1 MTVAAVIKSM
11 ARELGISQTELAA
24 RARMS
29 RASLSLKLNAR
40 RDLTLPEVERLAE
53 VLGITVRDLLNRV
66 ERAERERAER
76 ERDHAERERDHA
88 ERERER
94 VERERAECTS
104 DLKYKEVED
113 GKYAIADKPTGV
125 ILISAAHGSIY
136 DEDEPSCATPTW

>member
-29 RASLSLKLNAR
+29 RASLSLKLNER
-40 RDLTLPEVERLAE
+40 RDLTLPEVERLAS

-76 ERDHAERERDHA
+76 ERDHAERERERT
-88 ERERER
+88 ERERTEL
-94 VERERAECTS
+94 AS

-113 GKYAIADKPTGV
+113 GKYAIADKQTGV

-136 DEDEPSCATPTW
+136 DEDVPA

>member
-29 RASLSLKLNAR
+29 RASLSLKLNER

-66 ERAERERAER
+66 ERAERER
-76 ERDHAERERDHA
+76 DHAERD
-88 ERERER
+88 RERA
-94 VERERAECTS
+94 ERERAERAS
-104 DLKYKEVED
+104 DIKYEEVED

-136 DEDEPSCATPTW
+136 GEDEPSCATPSW

>member
-11 ARELGISQTELAA
+11 ASELGISQTELAA

-76 ERDHAERERDHA
+76 ERDHAERER
-88 ERERER
+88 ER

>member
-76 ERDHAERERDHA
+76 ERDHAERER
-88 ERERER
+88 ER

-113 GKYAIADKPTGV
+113 GKYAIADKLTGV

>member
-53 VLGITVRDLLNRV
+53 VLGITVRDLLNR
-66 ERAERERAER
+66 AERER
-76 ERDHAERERDHA
+76 AERERDHA

>member
-76 ERDHAERERDHA
+76 ERDHAERERERA
-88 ERERER
+88 ER
-94 VERERAECTS
+94 ERERAECTS

>member
-29 RASLSLKLNAR
+29 RASLSLKLNEH
-40 RDLTLPEVERLAE
+40 RDLTLSEVERLAS
-53 VLGITVRDLLNRV
+53 VLGITVRDLINRV
-66 ERAERERAER
+66 ERADRE
-76 ERDHAERERDHA
+76 HAERERDHA
-88 ERERER
+88 DRERAERERER
-94 VERERAECTS
+94 AELAS

-113 GKYAIADKPTGV
+113 GKYAIADKQIGV

-136 DEDEPSCATPTW
+136 DEDVPA

>member
-1 MTVAAVIKSM
+1 MTVAAVIKRM
-11 ARELGISQTELAA
+11 AHDLGISQTELAA

-29 RASLSLKLNAR
+29 RASLSLKLNER
-40 RDLTLPEVERLAE
+40 RDLTLPEVERLAS

-76 ERDHAERERDHA
+76 ERDHAERD
-88 ERERER
+88 RERA
-94 VERERAECTS
+94 ERERAERAS
-104 DLKYKEVED
+104 DLKYEEVED

-136 DEDEPSCATPTW
+136 GEDEPSCATPSW

>member
-76 ERDHAERERDHA
+76 ERDHAERER
-88 ERERER
+88 ER

-125 ILISAAHGSIY
+125 ILISAANGSIY

>member
-76 ERDHAERERDHA
+76 ERDHAERER
-88 ERERER
+88 ER

>member
-29 RASLSLKLNAR
+29 RASLSLKLNER
-40 RDLTLPEVERLAE
+40 RDLTLPEVERLAS
-53 VLGITVRDLLNRV
+53 VLGITVRDLLNCV

-76 ERDHAERERDHA
+76 ERDHAERER
-88 ERERER
+88 ERT
-94 VERERAECTS
+94 ERERAELAS

-113 GKYAIADKPTGV
+113 GKYAIADKQTGV

-136 DEDEPSCATPTW
+136 DEDVPA

>member
-29 RASLSLKLNAR
+29 RASLSLKLNER
-40 RDLTLPEVERLAE
+40 RDLTLPEVERLAS

-66 ERAERERAER
+66 ERAELA
-76 ERDHAERERDHA
+76 
-88 ERERER
+88 
-94 VERERAECTS
+94 S

-113 GKYAIADKPTGV
+113 GKYAIADKQTGV

-136 DEDEPSCATPTW
+136 DEDVPA

>member
-53 VLGITVRDLLNRV
+53 VLGITVRDLL
-66 ERAERERAER
+66 
-76 ERDHAERERDHA
+76 
-88 ERERER
+88 
-94 VERERAECTS
+94 ERAECTS

>member
-29 RASLSLKLNAR
+29 RASLSLKLNER
-40 RDLTLPEVERLAE
+40 RDLTLSEVERLAS

-66 ERAERERAER
+66 ERADRE
-76 ERDHAERERDHA
+76 HAERERDHA
-88 ERERER
+88 DRERAERERER
-94 VERERAECTS
+94 AELAS

-113 GKYAIADKPTGV
+113 GKYAIADKQTGV

-136 DEDEPSCATPTW
+136 DEDVPA

>member
-29 RASLSLKLNAR
+29 RASLSLKLNER

-66 ERAERERAER
+66 ERAERER
-76 ERDHAERERDHA
+76 AERERDHA

>member
-76 ERDHAERERDHA
+76 ERAERERDHA

>member
-76 ERDHAERERDHA
+76 ERDHAERER
-88 ERERER
+88 
-94 VERERAECTS
+94 AECTS

>member
-1 MTVAAVIKSM
+1 MTVAAVIKRM

-29 RASLSLKLNAR
+29 RASLSLKLNEH
-40 RDLTLPEVERLAE
+40 RDLTLPEVERLAS

-66 ERAERERAER
+66 ER
-76 ERDHAERERDHA
+76 
-88 ERERER
+88 ER
-94 VERERAECTS
+94 VELAS

-113 GKYAIADKPTGV
+113 GKYAIADKQTGV

-136 DEDEPSCATPTW
+136 DEDVPA

>member
-1 MTVAAVIKSM
+1 MTVATVIKSM

-24 RARMS
+24 RAHMS
-29 RASLSLKLNAR
+29 RASLSLKLNER
-40 RDLTLPEVERLAE
+40 RDLTLPEVERLAS

-76 ERDHAERERDHA
+76 ASA
-88 ERERER
+88 
-94 VERERAECTS
+94 
-104 DLKYKEVED
+104 LKYEEVDD

-125 ILISAAHGSIY
+125 ILISVAHGSIY

>member
-76 ERDHAERERDHA
+76 ERDHAERERA
-88 ERERER
+88 ER
-94 VERERAECTS
+94 ERERAECTS

>member
-1 MTVAAVIKSM
+1 MTVATVIKSM

-29 RASLSLKLNAR
+29 RASLSLKLNER

-66 ERAERERAER
+66 ERAERER
-76 ERDHAERERDHA
+76 AERERDHA

>member
-76 ERDHAERERDHA
+76 ERDHAERER
-88 ERERER
+88 ERER

>member
-1 MTVAAVIKSM
+1 MTVAAVIKRM
-11 ARELGISQTELAA
+11 AHDLGISQTELAA

-29 RASLSLKLNAR
+29 RASLSLKLNER

-53 VLGITVRDLLNRV
+53 ALGITVRDLLNRV

-88 ERERER
+88 ERERA
-94 VERERAECTS
+94 ERAS
-104 DLKYKEVED
+104 DLKYEEVED

>member
-29 RASLSLKLNAR
+29 RASLSLKLNER

-66 ERAERERAER
+66 ERAERER
-76 ERDHAERERDHA
+76 DHAERD
-88 ERERER
+88 
-94 VERERAECTS
+94 RERAERAS
-104 DLKYKEVED
+104 DIKYEEVED

-136 DEDEPSCATPTW
+136 GEDEPSCATPSW

>member
-1 MTVAAVIKSM
+1 MTVAAVIKHM

-29 RASLSLKLNAR
+29 RASLSLKLNER

-66 ERAERERAER
+66 ER
-76 ERDHAERERDHA
+76 AERERDHA

>member
-1 MTVAAVIKSM
+1 MTVAAVIKRM
-11 ARELGISQTELAA
+11 AHDLGISQTELAA

-29 RASLSLKLNAR
+29 RASLSLKLNER

-53 VLGITVRDLLNRV
+53 ALGITVRDLLNRV

-76 ERDHAERERDHA
+76 ERDHAERER
-88 ERERER
+88 
-94 VERERAECTS
+94 ERAERAS
-104 DLKYKEVED
+104 DLKYEEVED

>member
-76 ERDHAERERDHA
+76 ERDHAERER
-88 ERERER
+88 
-94 VERERAECTS
+94 VERERDHAECTS

>member
-11 ARELGISQTELAA
+11 ARELGISQRELAA

-66 ERAERERAER
+66 ERAERER
-76 ERDHAERERDHA
+76 AERERDHA